1 MKPLE
6 PTEFAE
12 KDVFGCSKNT
22 YQLWLSILEQQLT
35 RTEAVAFIETALK
48 PCLNLVSVTEQE
60 NAASC
65 MTAALQWLINLLTDK
80 SDLNTPQR
88 YQVR

>member
-12 KDVFGCSKNT
+12 KNVFGCSKST
-22 YQLWLSILEQQLT
+22 YKLWLSILEKQLT
-35 RTEAVAFIETALK
+35 QNEAFSFVETALK

-80 SDLNTPQR
+80 SDFNTPQR
-88 YQVR
+88 YEVR